1 MSRWR
6 RKGGLR
12 AALCTSLRAPSLP
25 CVIMMP
31 TPWGHVL
38 FRTGLHICGLS
49 CFSYVSWEGGIII
62 PAFSREENEGSARE
76 WLSQG
81 RALLRPASV
90 SLQVKC
96 PF

>member
-1 MSRWR
+1 MEEE
-6 RKGGLR
+6 GGLESR
-12 AALCTSLRAPSLP
+12 PLHEAEGPL
-25 CVIMMP
+25 
-31 TPWGHVL
+31 TPVCDHDANTPGATCCLGW
-38 FRTGLHICGLS
+38 LHICGLS

-81 RALLRPASV
+81 HALLRPASV